1 MNIATLFNAMPGAL
15 AQGLIWAIMAIGV
28 YLTFRILDVADLTV
42 DGTLGLGGAV
52 CIMCMTSGMNVWLS
66 LLLAF
71 GTLTGC
77 AGQIGIIGGADGPT
91 AIITSDSASAVSV
104 TEDGQYDSKDE
115 VSAYLTEYGHLP
127 SNYITKKQAQA
138 LGWQG
143 GSLEPYAPGCSIG
156 GDRFGNYEGTL
167 PDGSY
172 HECDLNTRGADKRG
186 AERLVYADDGR
197 IYYTADHYESFEEIT
212 E

>member
-1 MNIATLFNAMPGAL
+1 MKKLTAL
-15 AQGLIWAIMAIGV
+15 
-28 YLTFRILDVADLTV
+28 
-42 DGTLGLGGAV
+42 
-52 CIMCMTSGMNVWLS
+52 WLS

-167 PDGSY
+167 PVLSGVLRLQYLLYFFCSNHPVHPSYKSEY
-172 HECDLNTRGADKRG
+172 HERSVLLKMVLHQT
-186 AERLVYADDGR
+186 
-197 IYYTADHYESFEEIT
+197 TQ
-212 E
+212 

>member
-1 MNIATLFNAMPGAL
+1 MKKLTAL
-15 AQGLIWAIMAIGV
+15 
-28 YLTFRILDVADLTV
+28 
-42 DGTLGLGGAV
+42 
-52 CIMCMTSGMNVWLS
+52 WLS

-77 AGQIGIIGGADGPT
+77 AGQIGIFGGEDGPT

-104 TEDGQYDSKDE
+104 TEDGQYDSKGE